1 MGSIPAETTW
11 HPFSQEKT
19 FPQQIPIFIT
29 FDLGSKLYYFHSNC
43 SAMNNTSSQIVVVYR
58 RKEGGIDLREL
69 TSNVFLTVQ
78 MLEAQ
83 GCIIIDI
90 IDIGFT
96 GN

>member
-1 MGSIPAETTW
+1 
-11 HPFSQEKT
+11 
-19 FPQQIPIFIT
+19 
-29 FDLGSKLYYFHSNC
+29 
-43 SAMNNTSSQIVVVYR
+43 MNNTSSQIVVVYR
-58 RKEGGIDLREL
+58 RKEGGTDLREL

-90 IDIGFT
+90 IDIGFK